1 MNILLINHY
10 AGSLSLGMEFRPY
23 YLAKKWNELGHKT
36 TVVGASY
43 SHLRQIQPKE
53 SGWQNI
59 DGIDYLWLWTNK
71 YQGNGFKRFLTM
83 LIFVMQLLLLSFYLA
98 RKTKPNVVIAS
109 STYPLDIFPAWL
121 IAKFSNAK
129 LVFEIHDLW
138 PLSPMELGG
147 MNKWHPFILLMR
159 FGEWFAYKTSDK
171 IVSILPGT
179 YEHVKKDGVKKDN
192 FTHVPNGINLDDYK
206 EPLPLPQNL
215 QQLIDRE
222 KKKKNVLIGYA
233 GAIGIANAL
242 GTLVDA
248 ATLLKKE
255 KISIIIIGD
264 GQELINIKAKVKAL
278 KISNICFFGRIDK
291 LMVHSFLRQMDFL
304 YFGAQDKPIYK
315 FGMSLNKLFDYMMA
329 EKPIIQSIK
338 TKGDIVQEAK
348 CGFTALPENP
358 KHLVKV
364 IKQAIKMPIKELK
377 LMAKEGKEYVHRY
390 HEYNVIAK
398 EFIRFLQ
405 R

>member
-23 YLAKKWNELGHKT
+23 YLAKKWNEMGHKT
-36 TVVGASY
+36 TIVGASY

-264 GQELINIKAKVKAL
+264 GQELANIKSRVQSL
-278 KISNICFFGRIDK
+278 KLTNIHFIGRINK
-291 LMVHSFLRQMDFL
+291 LAVYNFLHQMDFL
-304 YFGAQDKPIYK
+304 YFGLQNKPIFL
-315 FGMSLNKLFDYMMA
+315 FGISSNKLFDYMMA
-329 EKPIIQSIK
+329 EKPIIQCLTTSD
-338 TKGDIVQEAK
+338 DILLKAK
-348 CGFTALPENP
+348 CGFTAQPDDPENLA
-358 KHLVKV
+358 KT
-364 IKQAIKMPIKELK
+364 IKLAINKSSNVLK
-377 LMAKEGKEYVHRY
+377 LMAKRGKDYVLKH
-390 HEYNVIAK
+390 HEYSIIAK
-398 EFIRFLQ
+398 RFVDFLQ
-405 R
+405 G

>member
-179 YEHVKKDGVKKDN
+179 YEHVKDGVKKEN
-192 FTHVPNGINLDDYK
+192 FIHIPNGVDLEDYK
-206 EPLPLPQNL
+206 NVLPIPQEL
-215 QQLIDRE
+215 QQLIDHE
-222 KKKKNVLIGYA
+222 KKKKHVLIGYA

-242 GTLVDA
+242 DILVETA
-248 ATLLKKE
+248 NMLREE
-255 KISIIIIGD
+255 KLSFIVVGD

-348 CGFTALPENP
+348 CGFTALPGDAKDLTRIIRLAIKTP
-358 KHLVKV
+358 KHIICSMSKRGHRFVL
-364 IKQAIKMPIKELK
+364 KE
-377 LMAKEGKEYVHRY
+377 
-390 HEYNVIAK
+390 HEYSNIAIM
-398 EFIRFLQ
+398 FIKALKH
-405 R
+405 